1 MNRLRIILRDNH
13 TLHEM
18 MIGIVAVN
26 AILAIIALFIS
37 DRKPAL
43 TAVAIGTLTAI
54 IYTIHMAVTVDDAL
68 CLDEK
73 GAAAEFR
80 KNMLIRYAFVCVVV
94 AVSFYTK
101 VAHPIFL
108 VLSVITIKAGA
119 YLQPSAHKLIRRRK
133 DN

>member
-1 MNRLRIILRDNH
+1 MNRLRIILRENH

-26 AILAIIALFIS
+26 AVLAIIALYVS
-37 DRKPAL
+37 NRKTAL
-43 TAVAIGTLTAI
+43 VAVAIGMMTAI
-54 IYTIHMAVTVDDAL
+54 VYTIHMAVTVDDAL

-80 KNMLIRYAFVCVVV
+80 KNMLIRYMFVCVVV
-94 AVSFYTK
+94 AVSIYTK

-119 YLQPSAHKLIRRRK
+119 YLQPSVHRIIRRRK

>member
-1 MNRLRIILRDNH
+1 MNRLRIILRENH

-18 MIGIVAVN
+18 MIGIIAVN
-26 AILAIIALFIS
+26 IVLAVIAFFVS
-37 DRKPAL
+37 DRRAAL
-43 TAVAIGTLTAI
+43 IAVAIGMLTAL

-73 GAAAEFR
+73 GAAAELR
-80 KNMLIRYAFVCVVV
+80 KNMLIRYMFVCVVV
-94 AVSFYTK
+94 AVSIYTK

-119 YLQPSAHKLIRRRK
+119 YLQPSVHRIIRRRK

>member
-1 MNRLRIILRDNH
+1 MNRLRIILRENH

-18 MIGIVAVN
+18 MIGIIAVN
-26 AILAIIALFIS
+26 AVLAVIAFFVS
-37 DRKPAL
+37 DRKTAL
-43 TAVAIGTLTAI
+43 TAVAIGMLTAL

-73 GAAAEFR
+73 GAAAELR

-94 AVSFYTK
+94 AVSVYTK
-101 VAHPIFL
+101 AAHPIFL

-119 YLQPSAHKLIRRRK
+119 YLQPFVHKLLCGRE

>member
-18 MIGIVAVN
+18 MIGIAAANAV
-26 AILAIIALFIS
+26 LAIIALFVG

-43 TAVAIGTLTAI
+43 SAVAIGMVTAI

-73 GAAAEFR
+73 GAAAELR
-80 KNMLIRYAFVCVVV
+80 KNMLIRYLFVWT
-94 AVSFYTK
+94 VSF
-101 VAHPIFL
+101 
-108 VLSVITIKAGA
+108 
-119 YLQPSAHKLIRRRK
+119 
-133 DN
+133 